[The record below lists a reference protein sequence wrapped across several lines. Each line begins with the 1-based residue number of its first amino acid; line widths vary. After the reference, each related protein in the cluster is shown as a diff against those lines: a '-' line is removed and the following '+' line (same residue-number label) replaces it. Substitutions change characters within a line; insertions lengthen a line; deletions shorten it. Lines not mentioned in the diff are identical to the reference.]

1 MLTGDIVL
9 YAGHLNTTYV
19 YPINALMI
27 IFAEVFTDK
36 TIFGLSVFKGLS
48 H

>member
-1 MLTGDIVL
+1 MLTGDIAL
-9 YAGHLNTTYV
+9 YTGQLNTIYV
-19 YPINALMI
+19 YSINALMI
-27 IFAEVFTDK
+27 IFAEIFTDK